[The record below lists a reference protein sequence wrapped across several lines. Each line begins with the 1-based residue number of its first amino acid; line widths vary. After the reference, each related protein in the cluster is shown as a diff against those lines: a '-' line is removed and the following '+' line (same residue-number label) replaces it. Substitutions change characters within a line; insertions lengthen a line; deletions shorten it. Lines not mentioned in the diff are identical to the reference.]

1 MNILNDV
8 YKYINENNLIEKND
22 NIVLGV
28 SGGADSVFMLHILH
42 DLNTKY
48 DLNLNFIICHI
59 NHLIREEAYEDLEY
73 VKSLAKEMDIKFESK
88 EVNIPEMKA
97 KLKTSEEEIGR
108 EERYKFFNEI
118 GLENFSKDNYKI
130 ATAHNLND
138 NTETLF
144 LNLMRG
150 SGLDGL
156 RGIDVVNNNV
166 IRPILFVDRKIIE
179 EYLDDKNI
187 RYVIDKTNLES
198 DYTRNSIRNELLP
211 FIKDKYN
218 PNIDQTIFRTSNILK
233 DEVDFLNNLTKK
245 TLKEITI
252 NDNRKDSSKE
262 VKNVLKLDLYKFN
275 ELDIALRRRILKYI
289 INEVFSIYKNISKT
303 NIDDAILLA
312 YNNIGNKYM
321 YINKYVKVSIL
332 RGIITIELLKD

>member
-28 SGGADSVFMLHILH
+28 SGGADSVFILHILKE
-42 DLNTKY
+42 LNTKY

-321 YINKYVKVSIL
+321 YINKHVKVSIL